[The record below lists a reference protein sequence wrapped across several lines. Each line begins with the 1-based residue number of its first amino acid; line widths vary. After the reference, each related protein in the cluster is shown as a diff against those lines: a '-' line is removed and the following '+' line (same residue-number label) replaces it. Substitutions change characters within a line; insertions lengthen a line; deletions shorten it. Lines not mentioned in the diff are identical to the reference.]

1 MNASPESV
9 TDSQNQPARRRAAV
23 VLVFD
28 RLQPAFL
35 GPYGGTACETPACNR
50 LAAEGYVAEQC
61 YADSAELESIYLSY
75 WSGRHALQQ
84 TPQQIS
90 QQISQ
95 QTPQQTPQ
103 QTLGAN
109 DVIAP
114 TEAPSTAML
123 CVEKLPVEAS
133 SEDSTAIESSPAGRS
148 LAERLE
154 AAGIRTELLTDD
166 PRIASH
172 RWSEGFGNRLAIDH
186 GAPPTE
192 AETAGAM
199 RVAQV
204 LAAAAERLEQWEPD
218 ESPSLLWLHAAAWDD
233 AWDAPYEFR
242 QQWADPED
250 PIPPAFSAPPQ
261 RDSGAAIDHDELLGY
276 VQAYVGQVA
285 AWDACLEA
293 FLESFQASPLADN
306 ALLIVT
312 SPRGYPLGEH
322 GRVGDVAPLLFNEI
336 LQLPLFIRFPRGGC
350 PLVRDQGLIQPADL
364 YATLLDWFGVA
375 PTPTAPESKEGT
387 PSALATEPA
396 SALETTTA
404 AIPEAAIL
412 AAAIPA
418 LATFADDDVEPDAQ
432 DIARFASATPWGRS
446 LLTRA
451 QALPDAPRRIAA
463 ATAPGQ
469 LVVRTPHWLLRI
481 AEASHATS
489 PGGSRPELFVKPDD
503 RWEANEVGSRCESDV
518 QSLLTL
524 ANALRRATLRR

>member
-61 YADSAELESIYLSY
+61 YADSAELESIYVSY

-84 TPQQIS
+84 TS
-90 QQISQ
+90 QQN
-95 QTPQQTPQ
+95 
-103 QTLGAN
+103 LGAN
-109 DVIAP
+109 DMIAP
-114 TEAPSTAML
+114 TEAPSTATL

-166 PRIASH
+166 PRVASH

-218 ESPSLLWLHAAAWDD
+218 ESPALLWLHAAAWDD

-250 PIPPAFSAPPQ
+250 PVPPAFSAPPQ

-322 GRVGDVAPLLFNEI
+322 GRVGDVAPVLFNEL

-375 PTPTAPESKEGT
+375 PTPTASASKEGT
-387 PSALATEPA
+387 PSALATDPA
-396 SALETTTA
+396 SAPETATA
-404 AIPEAAIL
+404 AIPEAAIPE
-412 AAAIPA
+412 A
-418 LATFADDDVEPDAQ
+418 ATFADDDVEPDAQ

-446 LLTRA
+446 LLARA

-481 AEASHATS
+481 AEASDATS

-518 QSLLTL
+518 QGLLAL
-524 ANALRRATLRR
+524 ANTVRRATLRR

>member
-9 TDSQNQPARRRAAV
+9 TDSQNQPACRRAAV

-84 TPQQIS
+84 TPQQ
-90 QQISQ
+90 
-95 QTPQQTPQ
+95 TPQ

-109 DVIAP
+109 DTIAP
-114 TEAPSTAML
+114 TEAPSSATL
-123 CVEKLPVEAS
+123 CVENPPTEAS
-133 SEDSTAIESSPAGRS
+133 SVESLSVESLSVESLSIESSPAGRS

-166 PRIASH
+166 PRVASH

-218 ESPSLLWLHAAAWDD
+218 KSPSLLWLHAAAWDD

-261 RDSGAAIDHDELLGY
+261 RDSGAVIDHDELLGY

-322 GRVGDVAPLLFNEI
+322 GRVGDIAPLLFNEI

-375 PTPTAPESKEGT
+375 PTASASMEGAQTAP
-387 PSALATEPA
+387 ATEPA
-396 SALETTTA
+396 SALETTTV
-404 AIPEAAIL
+404 AIREVAIREV
-412 AAAIPA
+412 
-418 LATFADDDVEPDAQ
+418 ATSADDDVEPDAQ
-432 DIARFASATPWGRS
+432 DSARFASATPWGRS
-446 LLTRA
+446 LLARA

-481 AEASHATS
+481 AEASDVTI
-489 PGGSRPELFVKPDD
+489 PGGSRTELFVKPDD

-518 QSLLTL
+518 QSLLAL
-524 ANALRRATLRR
+524 PAALRRATLRR